1 MSDSPSKLPTR
12 AVFWDIDGT
21 LLVTGRAGMIAWE
34 KAFAAETGEHVL
46 PALRSDG
53 LSDHQIAAWLLGHTT
68 LNQPASPEAQD
79 SAARLVRHYESEL
92 AAALPLRHGR
102 VLENANALLAWMQAE
117 RPQLLSWLVTGNTLM
132 GATAKLRH
140 YGLSECF
147 QAVSV
152 PGTAEPALPGAFSMR
167 VEPRAEI
174 VRRALQ
180 MAQSQLPDLL
190 PSQTLVIGDT
200 PHDIHGAHAAG
211 VPVLS
216 VATHTHTLD
225 ELRELRPWRA
235 IDRLPE
241 VDAFSSMLKASG
253 ARR

>member
-1 MSDSPSKLPTR
+1 MPDSPAKLPTR

-34 KAFAAETGEHVL
+34 KAFAAETGGRVL
-46 PALRSDG
+46 PELRTDG
-53 LSDHQIAAWLLGHTT
+53 LTDHQIAASLLGHTT
-68 LNQPASPEAQD
+68 LSEPATPEAQEG
-79 SAARLVRHYESEL
+79 AGRLVRHYESEL
-92 AAALPLRHGR
+92 AEALPLRQGR
-102 VLENANALLAWMQAE
+102 VLENAHGLLSWMRVE
-117 RPQLLSWLVTGNTLM
+117 RRELLSWLVTGNTLM

-152 PGTAEPALPGAFSMR
+152 AGTTPALPGAFSMR

-180 MAQSQLPDLL
+180 MAQSQVPGLQPGEA
-190 PSQTLVIGDT
+190 LVIGDT
-200 PHDIHGAHAAG
+200 PHDIHGAHSVG

-216 VATHTHTLD
+216 VASHTHSRD
-225 ELRELRPWRA
+225 ELLALRPWRV

-241 VDAFSSMLKASG
+241 TEAFKELLE
-253 ARR
+253 

>member
-1 MSDSPSKLPTR
+1 MPSPLKLPTR

-34 KAFAAETGEHVL
+34 KAFAVETGEPVL
-46 PALRSDG
+46 PAIRSDG
-53 LSDHQIAAWLLGHTT
+53 LTDHQIAAWLLGHTT
-68 LNQPASPEAQD
+68 LHQTPTPEAQEG
-79 SAARLVRHYESEL
+79 AARLVRHYESEL
-92 AAALPLRHGR
+92 AEALPLRHGR
-102 VLENANALLAWMQAE
+102 VLENADILLAWMRVE

-147 QAVSV
+147 QSVSRTGAADEV
-152 PGTAEPALPGAFSMR
+152 LPGAFSTR

-180 MAQSQLPDLL
+180 MAQSQLPGLL
-190 PSQTLVIGDT
+190 PSEALVIGDT
-200 PHDIHGAHAAG
+200 PHDIHGAHAVG

-216 VATHTHTLD
+216 VATHTHSLE
-225 ELRELRPWRA
+225 ELHALGPWRVMA
-235 IDRLPE
+235 RLPGAGE
-241 VDAFSSMLKASG
+241 FGELLK
-253 ARR
+253 